1 MTCDDGVAGT
11 IQTSEMSGAAES
23 WPPIDHCTPAR
34 ALASAVG
41 CRRCVQ
47 HSATTAS
54 TASASGMLVHVCVW
68 VGECVRARVSTCSC
82 MCVCGWVDGW
92 VSMHVL
98 ECLPVRACAFFYNP
112 CICVPACLRECLS
125 IV

>member
-54 TASASGMLVHVCVW
+54 TASASGMLVHVCV
-68 VGECVRARVSTCSC
+68 
-82 MCVCGWVDGW
+82 CGWV
-92 VSMHVL
+92 SAYVL
-98 ECLPVRACAFFYNP
+98 GYLHVRACV
-112 CICVPACLRECLS
+112 CVGGWTDG
-125 IV
+125 